1 MAKPEWGRK
10 HFCTECDAKFYDMKR
25 IPVTCPAC
33 SAKVEISKSPIVDRA
48 AQVKPKPKSN
58 NTPDVNTEDLIAA
71 DTTDENILEDTVEI
85 DEEEKEEDDMAEVLE
100 VDIAKGD

>member
-25 IPVTCPAC
+25 TPVTCPAC

-71 DTTDENILEDTVEI
+71 DTTDESILEDTVEI

-100 VDIAKGD
+100 VDIAKED

>member
-1 MAKPEWGRK
+1 MAKRVWGKK
-10 HFCTECDAKFYDMKR
+10 HFCAECGAKFYDMKR
-25 IPVTCPAC
+25 TLVTCPAC
-33 SAKVEISKSPIVDRA
+33 SAKVKISKSPIVDGA
-48 AQVKPKPKSN
+48 AQVKPKPKSR
-58 NTPDVNTEDLIAA
+58 NTPDVSTEDLIAA

>member
-10 HFCTECDAKFYDMKR
+10 HFCTECGAKFYDMKR
-25 IPVTCPAC
+25 TPVTCPAC

-48 AQVKPKPKSN
+48 AQVKPKPKSS
-58 NTPDVNTEDLIAA
+58 NTPKVSTEDSIAA

-85 DEEEKEEDDMAEVLE
+85 DEEEDDMDEVLE

>member
-10 HFCTECDAKFYDMKR
+10 HFCTECGAKFYDMKR
-25 IPVTCPAC
+25 TPVTCPAC

-48 AQVKPKPKSN
+48 AQVKPKPKSS
-58 NTPDVNTEDLIAA
+58 NTPKVSTEDSIAA

-85 DEEEKEEDDMAEVLE
+85 DEEEDDMAEVLE

>member
-25 IPVTCPAC
+25 TPVTCPAC
-33 SAKVEISKSPIVDRA
+33 RAKVKISKSPIVDRA
-48 AQVKPKPKSN
+48 AQIKPKPKSS
-58 NTPDVNTEDLIAA
+58 NTPKVSTEDSIAA

-85 DEEEKEEDDMAEVLE
+85 DEEEDDMA
-100 VDIAKGD
+100 

>member
-25 IPVTCPAC
+25 TPVTCPAC
-33 SAKVEISKSPIVDRA
+33 SAKVKVSKSPIVDRA
-48 AQVKPKPKSN
+48 AQVKPKPKSS
-58 NTPDVNTEDLIAA
+58 NTHDVSTEDSITA

-85 DEEEKEEDDMAEVLE
+85 DEEEDDTAEVLE